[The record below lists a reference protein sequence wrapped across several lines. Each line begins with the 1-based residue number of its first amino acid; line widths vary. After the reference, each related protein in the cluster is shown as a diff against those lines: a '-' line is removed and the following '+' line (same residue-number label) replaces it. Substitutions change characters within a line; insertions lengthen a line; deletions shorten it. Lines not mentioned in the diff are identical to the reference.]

1 MRLIM
6 KKKYKELEHLLW
18 EKGSVCVVLCYN
30 SDLLQAILV
39 NGAIH
44 FFVTGATDIIIVICS
59 KPCSANC

>member
-6 KKKYKELEHLLW
+6 KKYKELERLLW
-18 EKGSVCVVLCYN
+18 EKGSVCAVLCYN

-39 NGAIH
+39 N
-44 FFVTGATDIIIVICS
+44 GATDIIIVICS